1 MENARADTVNKLR
14 SAADAAFAMLAGMQL
29 ELFTPLKAGP
39 KTAEDIAHAIGVGPA
54 RLRLLL
60 YSLVA
65 AGLLTEEHG
74 YFSNSPEADQCL
86 VRGGSS
92 YIGNWHAIFS
102 NRWARNLKIAE
113 SIHTGVPQAK
123 IDFSNS
129 PQEELETYLRR
140 INVLTVAAAQ
150 AMLERYDFSS
160 TKTLADVGCGGAG
173 VALTMTK
180 AYPHIQATAI
190 DLPQVAP
197 IAQKIVD
204 SEGATD
210 RVRILAA
217 DVLSGP
223 LSGSYD
229 IVILRAL
236 LQVLSSEDA
245 RLAVKNVAAALNPC
259 GRIYII
265 GQILDDSRIS
275 PPEAVG
281 FNLSL
286 ISQFDS
292 GESYTEQEHRSWLS
306 DAGFAEIERANFLLP
321 DEHGVMSARKP
332 ESSSVASSIAH
343 GRIA

>member
-1 MENARADTVNKLR
+1 
-14 SAADAAFAMLAGMQL
+14 MLAGMQL
-29 ELFTPLKAGP
+29 DVFTPLKEGP
-39 KTAEDIAHAIGVGPA
+39 KTAEEIADAIGVGPT
-54 RLRLLL
+54 RLRLVL

-65 AGLLTEEHG
+65 AGLLTEQDG
-74 YFSNSPEADQCL
+74 RFSNTPEADQLL
-86 VRGGSS
+86 VKGVPS
-92 YIGNWHAIFS
+92 YIGDRHAVFS
-102 NRWARNLKIAE
+102 NRWFRNLKIAE
-113 SIHTGVPQAK
+113 SIRTGVPQSK
-123 IDFSNS
+123 LDFSKS
-129 PQEELETYLRR
+129 PQDQLETYLRR
-140 INVLTVAAAQ
+140 INVLTVAAAR
-150 AMLERYDFSS
+150 ALLERYDFSS

-173 VALTMTK
+173 IALTITK
-180 AYPHIQATAI
+180 ACPHIHATAL

-197 IAQKIVD
+197 IAQKIID

-210 RVRILAA
+210 RVQVLAA
-217 DVLSGP
+217 DVLSKP
-223 LSGSYD
+223 LPGSYD

-245 RLAVKNVAAALNPC
+245 RLAVKNVAAAINPG

-292 GESYTEQEHRSWLS
+292 GESYTEQEHRAWLS

-321 DEHGVMSARKP
+321 DEHGVMTARKP
-332 ESSSVASSIAH
+332 E
-343 GRIA
+343 